1 MKACGLSKVF
11 VRRGS
16 RGFGPCVLRALV
28 GVVLTL
34 FTGLAWAAPE
44 ARILRIDPRA
54 ALQNNS
60 PVLTS
65 VVEISQ
71 TKRLSEAISNC
82 AALSGNAQ
90 LDCMSQ
96 ALERPL
102 ALYTPFP
109 FPAANALFTVSVDGR
124 DVPAKYLSHASWGES
139 QQQPGVGTAW
149 LILIDADKRMGNGFA
164 DAKRIAQQFVQ
175 SMGPNDIVNV
185 MFFNDRQVVKDSR
198 WLPATQSKNAQAF
211 VQSLADTYPST
222 GRNRSLLTI
231 IKNAATDGF
240 KALGNVSEDVKVPLH
255 QALVL
260 LSSGFGG
267 SDPSTTGPGAIQ
279 LQQYLSQG
287 RFPEDNTA
295 LPKAPV
301 PAISLYF
308 PHSTYQEFKLN
319 SLEFMQNLANPD
331 LGGFFSV
338 VQEGGGARA
347 PGIVNAIRQRFAKMH
362 IVKWRVS
369 CLAPSI
375 TQSFKLNFTDV
386 KPQIVGDNSFKD
398 VPIGMDPTSWPLDV
412 NREYTAEMTKT
423 NPVYPGGSFKV
434 FGEFCW
440 GGDAS
445 RAEVYFLPAGQQ
457 PPTALG
463 GNDVERAKR
472 TQQQLIAMGMKGTT
486 LEAGNGFARFDAP
499 DKDTILHGSGD
510 QAVVRIVLYD
520 NRAQRTSGVT
530 ADTII
535 QLKGGTAPLPLLW
548 ILGGSFGLVVLALLV
563 VVILRSGGKK
573 RPAGGAGLAPVVAGP
588 SPGPIAPGGYGAPP
602 GYGAPQPG
610 YGAPQP
616 GGYGAAPPY
625 QPQAAPPPQPG
636 YGAPAA
642 APMPQQGP
650 VSSAILHGS
659 AGTFTI
665 LSGQELRAG
674 RDPAQCG
681 IVLNEPRV
689 SSVHA
694 TLKLDMGQLL
704 IKDENSNN
712 GTLVNNGRLTP
723 GVWSPVPPGSLL
735 RLGPVELS
743 VRLQ

>member
-1 MKACGLSKVF
+1 MSSRAVHSHL
-11 VRRGS
+11 VRGI
-16 RGFGPCVLRALV
+16 FCLLLALFAPR
-28 GVVLTL
+28 LH
-34 FTGLAWAAPE
+34 AAPE

-54 ALQNNS
+54 AQQNNS
-60 PVLTS
+60 PVLTT
-65 VVEISQ
+65 VVEVSQ
-71 TKRLSEAISNC
+71 TKRLGEAISGC
-82 AALSGNAQ
+82 ASLSGNAQ

-96 ALERPL
+96 ALEKPL

-109 FPAANALFTVSVDGR
+109 FPAANALFTVNVDGG
-124 DVPAKYLSHASWGES
+124 DLPAKYVSHTSWGES

-164 DAKRIAQQFVQ
+164 DAKRIAQQFVT
-175 SMGPNDIVNV
+175 SLGPNDIVNI

-198 WLPATQSKNAQAF
+198 WLPASQAARAKTF
-211 VQSLADTYPST
+211 VDSQVDTYASS
-222 GRNRSLLTI
+222 GRNRSLLTLV
-231 IKNAATDGF
+231 KNAATDGF
-240 KALGNVSEDVKVPLH
+240 KSLGNVSEDVKVPLH
-255 QALVL
+255 QAMVL

-267 SDPSTTGPGAIQ
+267 ADPSTTGPGALQ
-279 LQQYLSQG
+279 LQQYLTQG

-331 LGGFFSV
+331 IGGFFSV
-338 VQEGGGARA
+338 VQEGGGSRA
-347 PGIVNAIRQRFAKMH
+347 ATIVNAVRQRFAKMH

-375 TQSFKLNFTDV
+375 TQSFKLAFTDT

-398 VPIGMDPTSWPLDV
+398 VPIGIDPTSWPLDV
-412 NREYTAEMTKT
+412 NREYTAEMTARAGG
-423 NPVYPGGSFKV
+423 VHPGGQFKV

-457 PPTALG
+457 PPTALA

-472 TQQQLIAMGMKGTT
+472 TQQQLIAMGMKGTVV
-486 LEAGNGFARFDAP
+486 EASNAYVLFEAP
-499 DKDTILHGSGD
+499 DKETILHGAGD
-510 QAVVRIVLYD
+510 QAVVRVVLYD

-530 ADTII
+530 ADNIV
-535 QLKGGTAPLPLLW
+535 QLKGTSAPLPLMW
-548 ILGGSFGLVVLALLV
+548 ILGGLFGLVVLSLLV
-563 VVILRSGGKK
+563 VVIVRSGGKR
-573 RPAGGAGLAPVVAGP
+573 RPGGNERLAPVVAGP
-588 SPGPIAPGGYGAPP
+588 AHAPAPYAPP
-602 GYGAPQPG
+602 Q
-610 YGAPQP
+610 
-616 GGYGAAPPY
+616 PY
-625 QPQAAPPPQPG
+625 QPPQQAVAPPA
-636 YGAPAA
+636 YGAPAP
-642 APMPQQGP
+642 APGPSPGPQGQQI
-650 VSSAILHGS
+650 SSAILHGS

-665 LSGQELRAG
+665 LNGQELRAG

>member
-1 MKACGLSKVF
+1 MS
-11 VRRGS
+11 S
-16 RGFGPCVLRALV
+16 RAVHSFLVRALV
-28 GVVLTL
+28 CLLLAL
-34 FTGLAWAAPE
+34 FAPALAAAPE

-54 ALQNNS
+54 AQQNNS
-60 PVLTS
+60 PVLTT
-65 VVEISQ
+65 VVEVSQ
-71 TKRLSEAISNC
+71 TKRLSEAIANC
-82 AALSGNAQ
+82 AALSGNSQ

-96 ALERPL
+96 AMEKPL

-109 FPAANALFTVSVDGR
+109 FPAANALFTVSVDGG
-124 DVPAKYLSHASWGES
+124 DLPAKYVSHASWGES

-149 LILIDADKRMGNGFA
+149 LILVDADKRMGNAFA
-164 DAKRIAQQFVQ
+164 DAKRIAQQFVA
-175 SMGPNDIVNV
+175 SLGPNDIVNI

-198 WLPATQSKNAQAF
+198 WLSASQAARAKAF
-211 VQSLADTYPST
+211 VDSQADTYASS

-255 QALVL
+255 QSMVL

-267 SDPSTTGPGAIQ
+267 ADPSTTGPGAIQ
-279 LQQYLSQG
+279 LQQYLTQG

-301 PAISLYF
+301 PAVSIYF
-308 PHSTYQEFKLN
+308 PHATYQEFKLN
-319 SLEFMQNLANPD
+319 SLEFMQNLANPEI
-331 LGGFFSV
+331 GGFFSV
-338 VQEGGGARA
+338 VQEGGGSRA
-347 PGIVNAIRQRFAKMH
+347 AQIVNAVRARFAKMH

-375 TQSFKLNFTDV
+375 TQSFKLAFTDT

-398 VPIGMDPTSWPLDV
+398 VPIGIDPTSWPLDV
-412 NREYTAEMTKT
+412 NREYTAEMT
-423 NPVYPGGSFKV
+423 NRAGGVYPGGTFKV

-440 GGDAS
+440 GGDTS

-457 PPTALG
+457 PPTALA

-472 TQQQLIAMGMKGTT
+472 TQQQLIAMGMKGTAV
-486 LEAGNGFARFDAP
+486 EASNAYVRFQAP
-499 DKDTILHGSGD
+499 DKETILHGSGD
-510 QAVVRIVLYD
+510 QAVVRVVLYD

-530 ADTII
+530 ADNIV
-535 QLKGGTAPLPLLW
+535 QLKGASPPLPLMW
-548 ILGGSFGLVVLALLV
+548 ILGGLFGLVVLSLLV
-563 VVILRSGGKK
+563 VVIVRSGGKR
-573 RPAGGAGLAPVVAGP
+573 RPGSERLAPVVA
-588 SPGPIAPGGYGAPP
+588 APAAPAAYAPPQPAYQPPVQQMPPP
-602 GYGAPQPG
+602 GYGAPVP
-610 YGAPQP
+610 
-616 GGYGAAPPY
+616 AAM
-625 QPQAAPPPQPG
+625 PPQG
-636 YGAPAA
+636 
-642 APMPQQGP
+642 GP
-650 VSSAILHGS
+650 ISSAILHGS

-712 GTLVNNGRLTP
+712 GTLVNNARLTP

-743 VRLQ
+743 VRVQ